1 MACALDPSLP
11 LISCSNIYQANTFTL
26 HIGSV
31 CTDYRRDM
39 PDWNSMNR
47 NEWLERLD
55 FQVFRFE
62 EPGTIKLYV
71 VESTNST
78 YRVLVNR
85 EPWALEGWK
94 RRLEFHAYGQ
104 PRPGTQAVWV
114 GYCGNPDRCIF
125 VKGGRG
131 EQISGWDR
139 RLEFWVPT

>member
-1 MACALDPSLP
+1 
-11 LISCSNIYQANTFTL
+11 
-26 HIGSV
+26 
-31 CTDYRRDM
+31 
-39 PDWNSMNR
+39 MNR